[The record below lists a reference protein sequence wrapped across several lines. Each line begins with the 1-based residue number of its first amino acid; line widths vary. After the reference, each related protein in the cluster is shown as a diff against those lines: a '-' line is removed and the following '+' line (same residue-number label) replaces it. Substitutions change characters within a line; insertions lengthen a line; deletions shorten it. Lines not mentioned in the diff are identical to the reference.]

1 MVLLEFTNVT
11 TQQVYLYKT
20 LHNHNLLLPL
30 IGNQDWI
37 LTPEGYLKHQDL
49 CLTLIGSGKGSLPVM
64 RICDGSYSQTWQ
76 MINPGGLIRHIKYP
90 LCLDTRYSDIR
101 GGVTVEKCNTRQD
114 SQKWK
119 LGSIS

>member
-1 MVLLEFTNVT
+1 MSPHSRS
-11 TQQVYLYKT
+11 VYLYITPHK
-20 LHNHNLLLPL
+20 LLLSL
-30 IGNQDWI
+30 IIGNQDWI
-37 LTPEGYLKHQDL
+37 LTPEGHLKHQDL
-49 CLTLIGSGKGSLPVM
+49 CLTLIGSSKGSLPVM

-76 MINPGGLIRHIKYP
+76 MINPDGLIRHIKYP